1 MNRILNLVVKHRR
14 EASSPTRC
22 GENVAG
28 FDQGAETEG
37 QPGHDRLF
45 QECRHH
51 HGQVRGEERIADSYV
66 WQSPQDGE
74 LALQSAVAICAL
86 FVSLPTAVGVAAGS
100 AIIASGVSA
109 FVASAIAAAI
119 AVACRALRPAM
130 MKGGHDGDVLAAFRA
145 FDPEVLCYA
154 FCADPELTSRSL
166 ELFLGNATLGVLA
179 FRIVDPGTGETPRR
193 YVPRLR
199 AGSPARS
206 SEVTHFLGGA
216 CAIRRSTFESVGGYP
231 DMFFYAHEEI
241 DLAWKALDKG
251 FHLAYRGD
259 LRIAH
264 PTTRPSRHPDYY
276 FFTTRNRVF
285 VARRRLPLVIAFS
298 YVLTWSAITL
308 VRARRPRDIRQILR
322 GLAAG
327 VRAPC
332 GGRRPMSWATIWR
345 MARLGRPPII

>member
-1 MNRILNLVVKHRR
+1 MAVQAYDRDMQTQSTAQIGAAFDHQVKLERADGDRKGRKATVAWVILTQGNRKNSLLRAIQSIEKQTVAPDEIVVVF
-14 EASSPTRC
+14 
-22 GENVAG
+22 N
-28 FDQGAETEG
+28 GAEPDDLENNVIV
-37 QPGHDRLF
+37 LN
-45 QECRHH
+45 
-51 HGQVRGEERIADSYV
+51 IATNIGI
-66 WQSPQDGE
+66 P
-74 LALQSAVAICAL
+74 AARNI
-86 FVSLPTAVGVAAGS
+86 GVENTS
-100 AIIASGVSA
+100 SEII
-109 FVASAIAAAI
+109 FF
-119 AVACRALRPAM
+119 L
-130 MKGGHDGDVLAAFRA
+130 DD
-145 FDPEVLCYA
+145 DA
-154 FCADPELTSRSL
+154 FCVDPELTSRSL

-216 CAIRRSTFESVGGYP
+216 CAIRRSTFEPVGGYP

-285 VARRRLPLVIAFS
+285 VARRRLPLVVAFS

-332 GGRRPMSWATIWR
+332 GGRRPMSWATIWC